1 MKAAHSEA
9 AFVVFRPFDGGG
21 NVIAVVEL
29 NPPPGRT
36 T

>member
-1 MKAAHSEA
+1 MKAARSEA

-21 NVIAVVEL
+21 IVIAVVEL
-29 NPPPGRT
+29 KPPPGRT